1 MRLPERLQI
10 VRVLL
15 QHEIRSVLA
24 SKALWTMLLVLS
36 PLVGY
41 SFIQAASLF
50 SEASKSALEFPELRR
65 GMTPLDGVLVP
76 TLGSLYLAITLLF
89 PFVAIRVVGQ
99 DKQSGA
105 AKLAEQYP
113 LGPGILLTVKTLAV
127 GFAWCLATIPA
138 LSATAIWATAG
149 GHIHLPEL
157 INLLAGHALYGFAVT
172 GIAFFA
178 AAVADSVATAAIV
191 ALAFTLGFWVLD
203 FAAGSSPL
211 AWVQIASQFSLT
223 ALLRQFE
230 HGLFGLPETLKTIT
244 LGLAMIT
251 AAALWLPG
259 GRRLSRKIL
268 GGLCV
273 VAVAGLLLAVSGQAG
288 VYHDFSEDR
297 RNSFSAADEAALA
310 RMPQGL
316 VITLNLSL
324 DDSRLKDIET
334 NVLSKLRRQV
344 SGLDIRFG
352 DAGRVGLFGS
362 SGDDR
367 YGLITYEYLGQRA
380 ESRSSDPR
388 EILSIIHGLAGA
400 TVLAEE
406 MAAYPGYPLVTDV
419 AWSGYWFYLGF
430 PLLTVLFWR
439 LTRLAPRPAFAKEMK

>member
-1 MRLPERLQI
+1 MRLPDRLRI
-10 VRVLL
+10 AWILLRHEVRG
-15 QHEIRSVLA
+15 VLA
-24 SKALWTMLLVLS
+24 SKALWAMLLVLS

-41 SFIQAASLF
+41 SFIQAVSLF
-50 SEASKSALEFPELRR
+50 GEASKSALEFPELRR

-113 LGPGILLTVKTLAV
+113 VGQGTLLAVKSLAV
-127 GFAWCLATIPA
+127 GFTWCLTMVPA
-138 LSATAIWATAG
+138 LSAVAIWAVTG
-149 GHIHLPEL
+149 GRIHVPEL
-157 INLLAGHALYGFAVT
+157 LNLLLGHALYGFAVT

-178 AAVADSVATAAIV
+178 AAIADSVATAAIV

-203 FAAGSSPL
+203 FAAGSSQL
-211 AWVQIASQFSLT
+211 AWVQAASRLSLT

-230 HGLFGLPETLKTIT
+230 HGLFGLPQVLESIV
-244 LGLAMIT
+244 LGLSLVV
-251 AAALWLPG
+251 AAGLWLPSG
-259 GRRLSRKIL
+259 HRASRKI
-268 GGLCV
+268 GGSLCI
-273 VAVAGLLLAVSGQAG
+273 AAIAGVLLAVSGQAA
-288 VYHDFSEDR
+288 YYRDFSEDR
-297 RNSFSAADEAALA
+297 RNSFGVADEQALA
-310 RMPQGL
+310 RMPQHL
-316 VITLNLSL
+316 VITLNLSP

-344 SGLDIRFG
+344 SWLDVRFG

-367 YGLITYEYLGQRA
+367 YGVITYEYADERQ

-400 TVLAEE
+400 TVPAEE
-406 MAAYPGYPLVTDV
+406 TIPYPGYPLVADV
-419 AWSGYWFYLGF
+419 AWSGYWFYLGC
-430 PLLTVLFWR
+430 PLLTLLFWR
-439 LTRLAPRPAFAKEMK
+439 LSRMAPRQALGKEVT